1 MAGGAKETPRQ
12 RMIGMMYLVLTALL
26 ALQVSNAVLE
36 KFVFIDLSLQ
46 HSIDITSKNNQKV
59 MDGIKEAVNKN
70 GNRAD
75 DKAVM
80 DKAQQARDLTSKMR
94 TFMHEMRDKIVEVSG
109 GWEEE
114 NGVKKLKGGKDYDAQ
129 MAYTLGVECQKNGKA
144 YELEAELNKFV
155 DELNKLASD
164 PKDSAH
170 QKISIDKIANGAAD
184 IDQFKN
190 DPDQQGKDFA
200 LLNFDHT
207 PTVACMAVMSQIEQE
222 VMQAEAKAM
231 EYFAKKVGASIPKF
245 DKISAVA
252 TAESSVVA
260 AGTKYKASFF
270 LTATSSTAKPIM
282 SADLPVTK
290 TEGGQAF
297 VETTAKGGDFDAQG
311 NSKRRWTGRITL
323 KLPSGDTTMSVT
335 TEYIVVKPV
344 IQVRS
349 ASVQAL
355 YLNCGNELTV
365 DVPALGVSYDPSF
378 KADGGEAVA
387 GQKKGVVMV
396 IPSAN
401 KVDLSVYSSGDF
413 IGKETFSVRR
423 VPKPSLV
430 PYSGGRPV
438 DLKQGASATALR
450 DIEVRAIPD
459 EDFRT
464 MLPKDSQYRVDKYVI
479 TLARGRR
486 AVQTMQV
493 DGPKANINSLASQ
506 ARPGHRYVIEVKE
519 VLRMNFRG
527 KTEKVPGV
535 QADGIFT
542 ISLD

>member
-1 MAGGAKETPRQ
+1 MAGGAKESPRQ

-46 HSIDITSKNNQKV
+46 HSISITAGNSVKI
-59 MDGIKEAVNKN
+59 MDGIKEAVAKN
-70 GNRAD
+70 GGRPD
-75 DKAVM
+75 DKAIM
-80 DKAQQARDLTSKMR
+80 DKAATVADLTSKMR
-94 TFMHEMRDKIVEVSG
+94 TFMHEMRQTIIDKTG

-114 NGVKKLKGGKDYDAQ
+114 NGVKKLKGGKDYDEQ
-129 MAYTLGVECQKNGKA
+129 MAYTLGVEGQKNGKA
-144 YELEAELNKFV
+144 YELEIELNKYV
-155 DELNKLASD
+155 EELGKLVTD
-164 PKDSAH
+164 PKDTI
-170 QKISIDKIANGAAD
+170 KVTISKIALAASE
-184 IDQFKN
+184 IEQFKN
-190 DPDQQGKDFA
+190 DPDQDGKDFA

-222 VMQAEAKAM
+222 VMQAEAKAL

-270 LTATSSTAKPIM
+270 LTASSSTAKPSM
-282 SADLPVTK
+282 SADLPIVK
-290 TEGGQAF
+290 TEGGVAF
-297 VETTAKGGDFDAQG
+297 VETMAKGGEFDAQG
-311 NSKRRWTGRITL
+311 NSKRKWSGRITL
-323 KLPSGDTTMSVT
+323 KLPSGDTTMTVS
-335 TEYIVVKPV
+335 TEYTVVKPV

-349 ASVQAL
+349 AAVQAL

-378 KADGGEAVA
+378 KAEGAETVA
-387 GQKKGVVMV
+387 GQKKGIVTV
-396 IPSAN
+396 IPSTN

-413 IGKETFSVRR
+413 IGKESFGVRR
-423 VPKPSLV
+423 VPKPDLV
-430 PYSGGRPV
+430 MFSGGRAV
-438 DLKQGASATALR
+438 DLKQGASAATMR
-450 DIEVRAIPD
+450 DLEVRAIAD
-459 EDFRT
+459 EDFRN
-464 MLPKDSQYRVDKYVI
+464 MLPKDSQYRVNNYVV

-486 AVQTMQV
+486 AVTTQNI
-493 DGPKANINSLASQ
+493 DGPKANLTSIASQ
-506 ARPGHRYVIEVKE
+506 AKPGDRLVVEVKE

-535 QADGIFT
+535 VADGIFT
-542 ISLD
+542 IPLD